1 MAYGAQ
7 TTPPRTLGANQVFK
21 LSIAAAFPLA
31 CAGGAVEV
39 DLITTLKQL
48 SDPESVSALISKV
61 GPLAVVVLPARAVVV
76 SPILRG
82 PVAMAAGAM
91 FGTLE
96 GSALTA
102 VGAVL
107 GASIA
112 FLLSRSLEYLRGI
125 FIDGWLNVYRPSPI
139 SIPHNINRR
148 RHQIIN
154 MVGLHACRLL
164 PRHRKESAYVKHT

>member
-21 LSIAAAFPLA
+21 LSIAAFLLA
-31 CAGGAVEV
+31 CAGVAVEV
-39 DLITTLKQL
+39 DLIATLKQL

-76 SPILRG
+76 SPIPRG
-82 PVAMAAGAM
+82 PVAMAAGAI
-91 FGTLE
+91 FGALE

-107 GASIA
+107 GAFIA
-112 FLLSRSLEYLRGI
+112 ILLSRSLGYLWGI

-148 RHQIIN
+148 RHQIID

-164 PRHRKESAYVKHT
+164 PSHRKESACVKHT